1 MALRKAQQRSKEYL
15 SMNPLGK
22 VPCLKVR
29 TVSLAPGMQ
38 YRASSTLLPFEW
50 IRLQRAV

>member
-1 MALRKAQQRSKEYL
+1 MALHKSQHRSQEYL

-29 TVSLAPGMQ
+29 APQ
-38 YRASSTLLPFEW
+38 HDN
-50 IRLQRAV
+50 